1 MSEND
6 GTAAELL
13 ELGAATLGESG
24 GHAMRARI
32 RAAWPGARLAA
43 PAFPVHCTPGDNLAI
58 HVAVAEAPAGSA
70 LVVDVGDVPELGY
83 WGEVLTTGAESR
95 GLAGLV
101 IDGSGTVKRS
111 RSGPDRL
118 SLGAKF
124 GMAMLHWVPYPIM
137 NEVVEFEEGRRIAW
151 QHIAHDVWRYEL
163 EPQGD
168 RTLVRETFDWSHGRG
183 GKLIEMMGV
192 PKQNLAS
199 MEKTLERLA
208 AHVENG
214 PPGS

>member
-1 MSEND
+1 MGDSKTVSTE
-6 GTAAELL
+6 
-13 ELGAATLGESG
+13 
-24 GHAMRARI
+24 RVI
-32 RAAWPGARLAA
+32 AA
-43 PAFPVHCTPGDNLAI
+43 PAEKIF
-58 HVAVAEAPAGSA
+58 
-70 LVVDVGDVPELGY
+70 
-83 WGEVLTTGAESR
+83 EVLADPR
-95 GLAGLV
+95 QHCV

-111 RSGPDRL
+111 RSGPERL

-168 RTLVRETFDWSHGRG
+168 RTLVRETFDWTHGRG

-199 MEKTLERLA
+199 MDKTLERLA

-214 PPGS
+214 ASGS

>member
-1 MSEND
+1 MADSKTVSTERVI
-6 GTAAELL
+6 TAAPE
-13 ELGAATLGESG
+13 
-24 GHAMRARI
+24 RI
-32 RAAWPGARLAA
+32 FAVLAD
-43 PAFPVHCTPGDNLAI
+43 PRQHC
-58 HVAVAEAPAGSA
+58 
-70 LVVDVGDVPELGY
+70 
-83 WGEVLTTGAESR
+83 
-95 GLAGLV
+95 V
-101 IDGSGTVKRS
+101 IDGSGTVKRT

-124 GMAMLHWVPYPIM
+124 AMAMHHWVPYPIT

-151 QHIAHDVWRYEL
+151 QHLAHDVWRYEL

-168 RTLVRETFDWSHGRG
+168 ATLVRETFDWTHGRG

-208 AHVENG
+208 AHVEHG
-214 PPGS
+214 GAGS